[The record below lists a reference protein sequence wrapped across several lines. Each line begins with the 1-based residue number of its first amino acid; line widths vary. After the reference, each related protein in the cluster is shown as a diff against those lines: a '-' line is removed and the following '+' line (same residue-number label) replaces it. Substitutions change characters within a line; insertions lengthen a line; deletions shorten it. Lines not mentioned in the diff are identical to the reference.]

1 MVRNYISELSTLGIL
16 PLSRVLK
23 HALQLAKNTSIPDR
37 SIAVLPLVNL
47 SPDPEN
53 EYFSDGMTEEIINAL
68 TKVNGLKVTA
78 RTSSFAFK
86 NKELDIRE
94 IGKQLSVRTVLEGSV
109 RKAGDQLRIT
119 VQLAEAV
126 DGYQLWAENFDRK
139 LEDVFALQDE
149 ISLLIADKIR
159 ENFGHL
165 DVQEQLVPKAT
176 DDVEAYELFLKGR
189 QFMLYW
195 SETGILKAIGFYK
208 RAIELDNQ
216 FVRAYYEMICC
227 YYLLGA
233 WGALPMNEVVEET
246 EESLQ
251 KAATINNQLPEYH
264 FCLATRSFWLE
275 WDFNDAQKH
284 LQNTLALNEQYTVA
298 SENLAELYIATGY
311 FEEALQ
317 QIDRCLKV
325 DPLASNH
332 HYTKANALYLQGKFM
347 EAFPHYMRALE
358 LNPEFVLARN
368 KVAMIH
374 MLTNNSN
381 GLQEILP
388 KVREQDAVKH
398 LFELMNDAD
407 KPFNNA
413 LAQQLI
419 SRFSLTPWGLYL
431 KIHGGELEEA
441 TTLLKKQLD
450 QKRGQVINFRFD
462 PMLQPLLDEGEI
474 QPYLP
479 IDFEP
484 NFTVTQPTDA
494 QKEVGEDD
502 RILEQL
508 MQDDEVFLDPEL
520 NLRSLAERM
529 NITPN
534 RLSWVINEVMGKNF
548 NEYVNGYRLETFKQ
562 KALDPANKN
571 FTLLGL
577 AYESG
582 FNSKSVFNQ
591 FFKKATGVTP
601 RAWVKARQL
610 EK

>member
-1 MVRNYISELSTLGIL
+1 MEFYLCTPCRIRVESVSEN
-16 PLSRVLK
+16 V
-23 HALQLAKNTSIPDR
+23 SIPDR

-68 TKVNGLKVTA
+68 NTISGLKVTA
-78 RTSSFAFK
+78 RTSSFSFK
-86 NKELDIRE
+86 NKGLDVRE
-94 IGKQLSVRTVLEGSV
+94 IGKQLGVRSVLEGSV
-109 RKAGDQLRIT
+109 RKAGDRLRIT

-126 DGYQLWAENFDRK
+126 DGYQLWSESFDRK

-149 ISLLIADKIR
+149 ISLLVADKIR

-165 DVQEQLVPKAT
+165 EVREQLVPKAT

-189 QFMLYW
+189 QLMLHW
-195 SETGILKAIGFYK
+195 SETGISEAIVHYK
-208 RAIELDNQ
+208 RAIELDGR
-216 FVRAYYEMICC
+216 FARAYYEMICC

-233 WGALPMNEVVEET
+233 WNALPMDEVLHET
-246 EESLQ
+246 EMPLQ
-251 KAATINNQLPEYH
+251 QAAAINTALPEYH

-332 HYTKANALYLQGKFM
+332 HYTKASALFLQGRFI
-347 EAFPHYMRALE
+347 EALPHYMRALE

-368 KVAMIH
+368 KVAIIH
-374 MLTNNSN
+374 MLTDNSK

-388 KVREQDAVKH
+388 KVREQEAVKH

-407 KPFNNA
+407 KPLNHA
-413 LAQQLI
+413 LAQQLV

-450 QKRGQVINFRFD
+450 QKRGQIINFRFD
-462 PMLQPLLDEGEI
+462 PMLQPLLHSEEI
-474 QPYLP
+474 RPYLP
-479 IDFEP
+479 IEFRL
-484 NFTVTQPTDA
+484 NPTEQETDNIPY
-494 QKEVGEDD
+494 DD
-502 RILEQL
+502 DGAGQLLQQL
-508 MQDDEVFLDPEL
+508 MTEEQVYLDPDL

-529 NITPN
+529 EMTPN
-534 RLSWVINEVMGKNF
+534 RLSWLINEVMRKNF

-562 KALDPANKN
+562 KALDPANRN

-591 FFKKATGVTP
+591 FFKKTTGITP